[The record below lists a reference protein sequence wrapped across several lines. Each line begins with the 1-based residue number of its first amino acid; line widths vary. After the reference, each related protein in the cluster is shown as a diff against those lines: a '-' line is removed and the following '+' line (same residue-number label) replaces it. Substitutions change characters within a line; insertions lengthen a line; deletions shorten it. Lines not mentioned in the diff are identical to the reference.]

1 MNSIAVSAGCPEDE
15 RPSLMAWYAGPRL
28 MEVRGGMARLRSML
42 LAACCIAVHAP
53 LPAAAT
59 VTIDGNEPRQRITVI
74 IQDATTGAALRDLG
88 RTYGFEINGA
98 LASDAKPVSITV
110 SGSLDDVLTRLL
122 RNVNHVIVRAPGS
135 PSGIAKVIITG
146 RSAAQP
152 GSSAGIAN
160 GAPTPPEPP
169 SSAQQGD

>member
-1 MNSIAVSAGCPEDE
+1 
-15 RPSLMAWYAGPRL
+15 
-28 MEVRGGMARLRSML
+28 MARLRSTL

-53 LPAAAT
+53 VPAAAT
-59 VTIDGNEPRQRITVI
+59 VTIDGNEPRQRITVT

-98 LASDAKPVSITV
+98 LASDAKPVSMTV
-110 SGSLDDVLTRLL
+110 SGSLDAVLTRLL
-122 RNVNHVIVRAPGS
+122 RNVNHVIVRSPDS

-152 GSSAGIAN
+152 GGSAGIAN